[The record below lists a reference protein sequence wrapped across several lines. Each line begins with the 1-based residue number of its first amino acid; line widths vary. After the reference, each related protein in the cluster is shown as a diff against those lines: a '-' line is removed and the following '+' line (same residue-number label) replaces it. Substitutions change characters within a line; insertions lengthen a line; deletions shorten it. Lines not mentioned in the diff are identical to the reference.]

1 MRLYLDDSIKS
12 SEDYTSTYQKLATL
26 KARITTTDISVDDK
40 TLKRC
45 IQSHSPFTSQEVE
58 DEFEGP
64 SGEDSIGSMAFAP
77 TSRCSKKVL
86 DHMQGYE
93 IAYAPK
99 IFGAYARTM
108 CFLYCI

>member
-12 SEDYTSTYQKLATL
+12 FEDYTSTYQKLATL

-58 DEFEGP
+58 DEFE
-64 SGEDSIGSMAFAP
+64 
-77 TSRCSKKVL
+77 
-86 DHMQGYE
+86 
-93 IAYAPK
+93 YA
-99 IFGAYARTM
+99 IRLETG
-108 CFLYCI
+108 LS